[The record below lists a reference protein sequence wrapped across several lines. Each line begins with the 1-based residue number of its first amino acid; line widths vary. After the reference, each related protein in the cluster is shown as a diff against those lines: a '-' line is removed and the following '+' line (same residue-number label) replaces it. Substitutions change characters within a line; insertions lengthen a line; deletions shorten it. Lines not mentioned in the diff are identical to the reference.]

1 MTYQAFALKW
11 RPKTFSEVVGQNHI
25 TTTLENALKAERIA
39 HAYLFSGSRGTGKTS
54 TARILA
60 KSLNCLKSPG
70 PKPCNKCQNC
80 LEIDK
85 SNSLDVLEID
95 GASRTKVEDMRTLLE
110 NVKLSPLNSK
120 YKIYII
126 DEVHML
132 STSSFN
138 ALLKTLEEPPAHVK
152 FIFATTQPSKILA
165 TVISRCQRFDFRRIT
180 AKEIAEKLK
189 DIAKK
194 EKIKINDEAVFAIA
208 RSVNGGL
215 RDAESLLDQISSYTD
230 KEIAVDDV
238 NSILGAAGKE
248 VIFNL
253 TDCIIKKDTKKA
265 ISIINELIV
274 RGREISVFLN
284 EFISHIRDMLIARET
299 DSCKDLIDAADE
311 SIKKIKEQAQLFNL
325 EELLYIYSLLSKAR
339 YDIQRAPLSRIPVEM
354 LFIKLTGDFEKVNVR
369 ELLSK
374 IDDIESNIDSNDNQP
389 LIQEKVPVKPAKKII
404 IKEEK
409 EDDEETR
416 EDVYDESK
424 MAVFDSGFNRN
435 DFKSTWDKACQTI
448 KRIKTSVGLYIS
460 EGETVNFDGK
470 VITIGF
476 YPGFA
481 FHRENLEVKINK
493 KLVEDTFSEL
503 LGKKITIKLIDI
515 TTKKKEVSRKTKKVE
530 SKAEAPEEKANVDNP
545 IVSSAQKLFD
555 GLFVK
560 KENKEYSS

>member
-435 DFKSTWDKACQTI
+435 DFKSTWDKTCQTI